1 MQHQNKLYYKTNL
14 KEFFTMAEQ
23 KQTRV
28 MVQARASY
36 AHIFEP
42 HAVNEGDDEK
52 YNVSLIISK
61 DDEKSLN
68 SINKAIENAKEN
80 GKEKFGG
87 KIPANLKTPLR
98 DGDVDREDDDAYENA
113 YFINANTKR
122 KPQVLDMQ
130 GQRTDDPDDVYSG
143 CYIRVTVNFYPFAVS
158 GNKGIACGLGNIM
171 KAKDGEPLSGGGAKA
186 EDEFAEFIDFDADL
200 DEMFD

>member
-1 MQHQNKLYYKTNL
+1 
-14 KEFFTMAEQ
+14 MAEQ